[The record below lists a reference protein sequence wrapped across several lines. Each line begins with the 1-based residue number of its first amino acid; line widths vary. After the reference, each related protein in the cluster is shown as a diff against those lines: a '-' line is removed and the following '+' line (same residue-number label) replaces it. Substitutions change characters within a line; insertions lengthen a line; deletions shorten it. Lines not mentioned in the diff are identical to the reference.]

1 MKKINQAI
9 EIEIDKLTNSIEN
22 RITKDSFPTEILIL
36 DKSDLKHLTRKT
48 GWLFNW
54 KDEFL
59 LPDRDVYKLTIS
71 GNLSVI
77 QGLVSLS
84 EKSDHVYMHLIESAP
99 FNRGL
104 NKVYLGI
111 PGNLVA
117 FACKVSFQRG
127 FEGYV
132 SFVAKSQLIEHY
144 VNTLGAYNVGGQ
156 LMVINTQSALKLIDK
171 YYK

>member
-1 MKKINQAI
+1 MNQAI
-9 EIEIDKLTNSIEN
+9 NIKIDKLTNCIEN
-22 RITKDSFPTEILIL
+22 RITKDSFPTEIVIL
-36 DKSDLKHLTRKT
+36 DKSDLKHITKT
-48 GWLFNW
+48 AGWLFNW
-54 KDEFL
+54 KNEFG

-99 FNRGL
+99 FNRGI

-117 FACKVSFQRG
+117 FACKVSFHRG
-127 FEGYV
+127 FDGYV
-132 SFVAKSQLIEHY
+132 SFVAKSQLIKHY
-144 VNTLGAYNVGGQ
+144 VNTLGAINVGGQ
-156 LMVINTQSALKLIDK
+156 LMVINTQSALKLIAK
-171 YYK
+171 YLKK